1 MRSLKLAV
9 ALFRDAYADVLTT
22 AKWRNLECSNEN
34 SLKLLTK
41 TRKYNDGADTSS
53 HFMDVTDSYMH
64 TYSGG

>member
-1 MRSLKLAV
+1 MA

-41 TRKYNDGADTSS
+41 TQKYNDGADTSS
-53 HFMDVTDSYMH
+53 HVMDVTDSYMH